1 MNQPAFTLEFSR
13 NEVPAIT
20 AARSLAED
28 LAANV
33 PITRKHLSETFTR
46 LTGATDADNRWSL
59 SDAHASVEL
68 AQLLYLQATSN
79 ITPGSNMAEA
89 FDCFDRIET
98 LTPIQYNR
106 SEEQVRFQQF
116 STPMRLAWI
125 TARAAALSNSNLTLE
140 PSAGTGML
148 AFWARQCGSKLALNE
163 IHVLRRDALH
173 ALFPHIRVSMHDG
186 ELIDEVLD
194 PAICPDTVL
203 INPPY
208 SVGLERGEDGRTG
221 ARHLRSALARL
232 APGGRAVA
240 IMPLWFD
247 VHAFIERSRI
257 SLALRLNVSMD
268 RAFARAGTS
277 ISTRLHCRR

>member
-89 FDCFDRIET
+89 FDCFDRIE
-98 LTPIQYNR
+98 
-106 SEEQVRFQQF
+106 
-116 STPMRLAWI
+116 
-125 TARAAALSNSNLTLE
+125 
-140 PSAGTGML
+140 
-148 AFWARQCGSKLALNE
+148 
-163 IHVLRRDALH
+163 
-173 ALFPHIRVSMHDG
+173 LF
-186 ELIDEVLD
+186 LF
-194 PAICPDTVL
+194 
-203 INPPY
+203 
-208 SVGLERGEDGRTG
+208 
-221 ARHLRSALARL
+221 
-232 APGGRAVA
+232 AVQ
-240 IMPLWFD
+240 L
-247 VHAFIERSRI
+247 
-257 SLALRLNVSMD
+257 
-268 RAFARAGTS
+268 
-277 ISTRLHCRR
+277 